1 MRRVLAVL
9 AIGVVTALAPAAAMA
24 QSTTSDDATST
35 VGPVQVN
42 GADLAPADL
51 QSPVYLQ
58 GNSQGD
64 GNGQ

>member
-1 MRRVLAVL
+1 MRRALARL
-9 AIGVVTALAPAAAMA
+9 AIDVVTALAPAAALA
-24 QSTTSDDATST
+24 QAATTDVPTNA

-51 QSPVYLQ
+51 QAPVYLQ
-58 GNSQGD
+58 GNGQGD

>member
-1 MRRVLAVL
+1 MRRTLAVL
-9 AIGVVTALAPAAAMA
+9 ALGAVAALAPAAAATA
-24 QSTTSDDATST
+24 QPAGDQTAT
-35 VGPVQVN
+35 VGPVQQN

-58 GNSQGD
+58 GNGQGD

>member
-1 MRRVLAVL
+1 MRRTLAVL
-9 AIGVVTALAPAAAMA
+9 ALGLVTTLGPAAAAMA
-24 QSTTSDDATST
+24 QSADDQATT
-35 VGPVQVN
+35 VGTVQQN

-58 GNSQGD
+58 GNGQGD